1 MKIALTLQHLEAFA
15 EIARTG
21 NFRAAAH
28 ALHVSQPALSRT
40 IRLAEDAVGTRLF
53 DRDTRR
59 VEITPAG
66 RELLPIAQRI
76 LADFN
81 SGFSELAQF
90 LEGRSG
96 HVTIAALP
104 SAGVALLPSAIA
116 AFRREHPQVEF
127 SLLEGPADAVRAAVN
142 EGRADF
148 GITVR
153 PGAAE
158 ASRYRHW
165 IDDPFL
171 LLCRADDP
179 PAARGSVHWSVFAQQ
194 PFIASGEN
202 SSIRPITDAAFL
214 HKGLHVPP
222 ALEFPSVPAAGAL
235 VLAGLGITALPRLA
249 FRLLNQEGLAAV
261 PLTGPAMSRPIGL
274 VTRAGRSL
282 SPVAS
287 NFMDLLLSGGT
298 STGTAAS
305 PRRR

>member
-1 MKIALTLQHLEAFA
+1 MKIALTLQQLEAFA
-15 EIARTG
+15 EVARTG

-66 RELLPIAQRI
+66 SELLPIAQRI
-76 LADFN
+76 LADFH
-81 SGFSELAQF
+81 GGLGELAQF

-104 SAGVALLPSAIA
+104 SAGVALVPPAIA

-127 SLLEGPADAVRAAVN
+127 SFIEGPAAAVRAAVN

-153 PGAAE
+153 PEAAE
-158 ASRYRHW
+158 TSRYRHW

-179 PAARGSVHWSVFAQQ
+179 LAGRGSAPWSVFAQQ
-194 PFIASGEN
+194 PFIASAGN

-214 HKGLHVPP
+214 HKGLHVAP

-249 FRLLNQEGLAAV
+249 FRLLNQQGLAAV
-261 PLTGPAMSRPIGL
+261 PLTGPLMSRPIGL

-282 SPVAS
+282 SPVARA
-287 NFMDLLLSGGT
+287 FMDLLLAGEPGAA
-298 STGTAAS
+298 TAQR
-305 PRRR
+305 PRRP

>member
-1 MKIALTLQHLEAFA
+1 VKTALNLQQLEAFA
-15 EIARTG
+15 EVARTG
-21 NFRAAAH
+21 NFRAAAQ

-53 DRDTRR
+53 DRDTRK

-81 SGFSELAQF
+81 SAFGELAQF

-104 SAGVALLPSAIA
+104 SAGVALLPPAIA

-127 SLLEGPADAVRAAVN
+127 SFLEGPAEVVRSAVD

-153 PGAAE
+153 PGPHE
-158 ASRYRHW
+158 PLRYRHW
-165 IDDPFL
+165 LDDPFVL
-171 LLCRADDP
+171 VCRADDP
-179 PAARGSVHWSVFAQQ
+179 LAARRSVPWSVFAGQ
-194 PFIASGEN
+194 PFIASGSK

-214 HKGLHVPP
+214 RKGLRVHQ
-222 ALEFPSVPAAGAL
+222 AIESPSVAATGAL

-249 FRLLNQEGLAAV
+249 LHLLSQKGLAMV
-261 PLTGPAMSRPIGL
+261 PLQAPSLSRAIGL
-274 VTRAGRSL
+274 ITRAGRSL
-282 SPVAS
+282 SPVARA
-287 NFMDLLLSGGT
+287 FMDRVV
-298 STGTAAS
+298 AAK
-305 PRRR
+305 P

>member
-1 MKIALTLQHLEAFA
+1 MKIALTLQQLEAFA
-15 EIARTG
+15 EVARTG
-21 NFRAAAH
+21 NFRAAAQ

-40 IRLAEDAVGTRLF
+40 IRLAEDAVNTRLF

-76 LADFN
+76 LADFR
-81 SGFSELAQF
+81 SGFGELAQF

-104 SAGVALLPSAIA
+104 SAGVALLPPTIA
-116 AFRREHPQVEF
+116 AFRRDHPQVEF
-127 SLLEGPADAVRAAVN
+127 SFLEGPAESVRAAVH

-153 PGAAE
+153 PGRQE

-171 LLCRADDP
+171 LLCRADNP
-179 PAARGSVHWSVFAQQ
+179 LAARRFVPWTVFTQQ
-194 PFIASGEN
+194 PFIASGDS

-214 HKGLHVPP
+214 NKGLQVHP
-222 ALEFPSVPAAGAL
+222 ALVFPSVPAAGAL

-249 FRLLNQEGLAAV
+249 FHLLNQQGLAAV
-261 PLTGPAMSRPIGL
+261 PLHGPAVARPIGL
-274 VTRAGRSL
+274 VTR
-282 SPVAS
+282 
-287 NFMDLLLSGGT
+287 
-298 STGTAAS
+298 
-305 PRRR
+305 

>member
-1 MKIALTLQHLEAFA
+1 MKIALTLQQLEAFA
-15 EIARTG
+15 EVARTG
-21 NFRAAAH
+21 NFRAAAQ

-40 IRLAEDAVGTRLF
+40 IRLAEGAVGTRLF

-66 RELLPIAQRI
+66 AELLPIAQRI
-76 LADFN
+76 LADFA

-96 HVTIAALP
+96 HITIAALP
-104 SAGVALLPSAIA
+104 SAGVALLPATIA
-116 AFRREHPQVEF
+116 AFRSEHPQVEF
-127 SLLEGPADAVRAAVN
+127 SFVEGPADAVRAAVD

-158 ASRYRHW
+158 ALRYRHW

-179 PAARGSVHWSVFAQQ
+179 LAARASASWSVFAQQ
-194 PFIASGEN
+194 PFIASGDN
-202 SSIRPITDAAFL
+202 SSIRPITDAVFL

-235 VLAGLGITALPRLA
+235 VRAGLGITALPRLA
-249 FRLLNQEGLAAV
+249 FRLLDREDLAAV
-261 PLTGPAMSRPIGL
+261 PLTGPAMSRPLGL

-282 SPVAS
+282 SPAARS
-287 NFMDLLLSGGT
+287 FMDLLLSAGSG
-298 STGTAAS
+298 AS
-305 PRRR
+305 PA